1 MGRWI
6 VRIEVGAD
14 IDGVATT
21 TGTETMTTITTGAE
35 VKDELTIEDIMMV
48 SRRIIEVCA
57 YDVKI
62 GIF

>member
-14 IDGVATT
+14 IDEVATT

-48 SRRIIEVCA
+48 NRRIIEVCA